1 MPLSNANT
9 SIYSRK
15 LSYEYVLIMIQS
27 PLPEYKLFRT
37 TNMLNKFL
45 SNDMLEHDCEVK
57 LSSNLSS
64 FAHLREFKKRVIGW
78 LHDILNKLPTQ

>member
-1 MPLSNANT
+1 
-9 SIYSRK
+9 
-15 LSYEYVLIMIQS
+15 
-27 PLPEYKLFRT
+27 
-37 TNMLNKFL
+37 MLNKFL